1 MQQTRKLT
9 NEKLKKYLLAKKKKF
24 YRIGYS
30 GFTLLFKSKEMTIF
44 SIIEFRLLWG
54 HKSETADEACFLQ
67 FNMGGTPSG
76 NCGVNKFLGGL
87 KKCERE

>member
-1 MQQTRKLT
+1 MTWLERYDVFKVDGT
-9 NEKLKKYLLAKKKKF
+9 SCKVGKAF
-24 YRIGYS
+24 CYRGACRTHS
-30 GFTLLFKSKEMTIF
+30 DQCK
-44 SIIEFRLLWG
+44 LLWG

-76 NCGVNKFLGGL
+76 NCGLNKFVGGL